1 MAAMTVAELVA
12 PLPAELPVQAPTQPP
27 VTHIARPDAVVLRLR
42 PRRRVQ
48 DSVPAQHG
56 PAPVEML
63 GVPCAARPSTGFR
76 HYEGPCQ
83 CFFGGPAPVFPPA
96 YNPTRP

>member
-1 MAAMTVAELVA
+1 MSAITVAGLVD
-12 PLPAELPVQAPTQPP
+12 LPPVVAVPDAP

-42 PRRRVQ
+42 PRRRLEI
-48 DSVPAQHG
+48 VPDQHG

-76 HYEGPCQ
+76 HYDGPCQ
-83 CFFGGPAPVFPPA
+83 CFFGGPAPVFPPSQD
-96 YNPTRP
+96 PTRR

>member
-1 MAAMTVAELVA
+1 MSAMTVADLVA
-12 PLPAELPVQAPTQPP
+12 PLPVVVAPVEAS

-42 PRRRVQ
+42 PRRRTQ
-48 DSVPAQHG
+48 LDTVPNQHG

-76 HYEGPCQ
+76 HYDGPCQ

-96 YNPTRP
+96 YNPTRA

>member
-1 MAAMTVAELVA
+1 MTAITVAELVS
-12 PLPAELPVQAPTQPP
+12 PLPAVQLPAAPA
-27 VTHIARPDAVVLRLR
+27 THIARPDAVVLQMR
-42 PRRRVQ
+42 PRRQERT
-48 DSVPAQHG
+48 DVPHQHD

-76 HYEGPCQ
+76 HYDGPCQ

-96 YNPTRP
+96 YNPSHA